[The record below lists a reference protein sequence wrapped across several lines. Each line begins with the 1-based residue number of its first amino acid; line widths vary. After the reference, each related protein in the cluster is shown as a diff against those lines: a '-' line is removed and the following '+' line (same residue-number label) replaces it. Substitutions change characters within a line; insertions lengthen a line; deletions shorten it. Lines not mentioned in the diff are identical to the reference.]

1 MSRDIN
7 LFLKSEI
14 KEDLTVDMVFQGKEF
29 IKFQPILFEEL
40 QDFIDELLTRTKSIR
55 CVVDLKGANLTHLDV
70 WAAVRLICKLEEYT
84 RGNDSLKKIHF
95 IHGGFLFKWIWRVTK
110 LALPEYVRN
119 IVIIS

>member
-1 MSRDIN
+1 MRDISQ
-7 LFLKSEI
+7 FLKSEF
-14 KEDLTVDMVFQGKEF
+14 KEDTSVDMIFIGKEF
-29 IKFQPILFEEL
+29 IKCQPVLFEEL
-40 QDFIDELLTRTKSIR
+40 TDFVDDLLTRTKRIE
-55 CVVDLKGANLTHLDV
+55 CVVDLKGANLLELDV

-95 IHGGFLFKWIWRVTK
+95 KNGGFVFKWIWRLAK